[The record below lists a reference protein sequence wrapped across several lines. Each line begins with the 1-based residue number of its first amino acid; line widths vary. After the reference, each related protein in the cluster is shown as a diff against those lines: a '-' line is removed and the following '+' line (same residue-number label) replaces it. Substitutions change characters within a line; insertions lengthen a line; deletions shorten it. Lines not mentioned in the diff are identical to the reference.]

1 LKKSKQKSQTKKQI
15 QSIQTETNPQSPQF
29 QSTSPPLSQFST
41 SNEIEL
47 NSLSY
52 NSYSFSTGR
61 LDTDDILMSDLKQYV
76 KYPMIYNEIL
86 RTISEQAYN
95 LHGLYSNV
103 CDYMVAIPFLSNI
116 TTMRNNTPELKEK
129 KKKFNLM
136 LKLLNHDRTTR
147 DILRNLFIHGTYI
160 GVLRNTTASNKN
172 IDTGSVTIESID
184 RIEGLSL
191 DDNFMIQPLDLDY
204 CKIIGFQN
212 NISIAGFDMM
222 YFDQFNFGGLVNE
235 IKNFPKD
242 FLKAYMYYKKNPS
255 KRWFTLDYRKTIAL
269 KFKAKEDEPYGR
281 PLGLSA
287 FCNMK
292 ASSDYDDSQYKLIS
306 ELASSIYY
314 LILPEGE
321 KQGSCSLNK
330 DQQTEV
336 ITAFKNAVKVN
347 TSGDLAKIST
357 LSLAPKTEIG
367 RLSKDS
373 SLLNDSLSNENMM
386 RISTSL
392 GFASSAL
399 NAESSGGSSY
409 ANLAV
414 NLDLVSSQVFQCVNE
429 IAREYTR
436 VINELLGIT
445 PQNYIDIEYLP
456 VSWLN
461 KDDMFEK
468 VSQLYT
474 LIGGNRSYLVACA
487 GLNVNSYFSCL
498 DEEIEEGYEEKY
510 PIHQSA
516 NTMSSKDVN
525 DNKGG
530 APLKKEKDL
539 SIGGKVTRNNNSN
552 NQVKPSTK

>member
-1 LKKSKQKSQTKKQI
+1 MTKKI
-15 QSIQTETNPQSPQF
+15 ISQTETNTQTIPSDPF
-29 QSTSPPLSQFST
+29 PQFST

-61 LDTDDILMSDLKQYV
+61 LDTDNIPMSDLKQYV

-95 LHGLYSNV
+95 SDGLYSNILE
-103 CDYMVAIPFLSNI
+103 YMVAIPTLANI

-129 KKKFNLM
+129 KKKFNLI
-136 LKLLNHDRTTR
+136 LKLLNHDRSTR
-147 DILRNLFIHGTYI
+147 DILRNLYIYGTYI
-160 GVLRNTTASNKN
+160 GTLRETFASNKN
-172 IDTGSVTIESID
+172 IDTGSITVESID

-212 NISIAGFDMM
+212 NISIAAFDMM
-222 YFDQFNFGGLVNE
+222 YFDQFKFGGLVNE
-235 IKNFPKD
+235 IKNFPKE
-242 FLKAYMYYKKNPS
+242 FMKAYMSYKKDAS
-255 KRWFTLDYRKTIAL
+255 KRWFILDYRKTIAL
-269 KFKAKEDEPYGR
+269 KSKSKEDEPYGR

-287 FCNMK
+287 FKNMK
-292 ASSDYDDSQYKLIS
+292 SSSDYDDSQYQLVS

-314 LILPEGE
+314 LILPSGE
-321 KQGSCSLNK
+321 KQGSCSLNST
-330 DQQTEV
+330 QQKEV
-336 ITAFKNAVKVN
+336 IEAFKNAVKVN
-347 TSGDLAKIST
+347 TSGENAKIST
-357 LSLAPKTEIG
+357 LSLAPGTEIS

-373 SLLNDSLSNENMM
+373 SLVKDTLSDENMKK
-386 RISTSL
+386 ISTSL

-414 NLDLVSSQVFQCVNE
+414 NLDLVSSQVFQSVNE

-436 VINELLGIT
+436 VINELLGIK
-445 PQNYIDIEYLP
+445 PKDYIDINYLP
-456 VSWLN
+456 ISWLN

-474 LIGGNRSYLVACA
+474 LIGGSRRYLVACA
-487 GLNVNSYFSCL
+487 GIDVNSYFSCL

-510 PIHQSA
+510 PVHLSA
-516 NTMSSKDVN
+516 FNSNSGDIKDN
-525 DNKGG
+525 DGG
-530 APLKKEKDL
+530 RPSMKTKDL
-539 SIGGKVTRNNNSN
+539 SQNGMVTRNNNRN